1 MMSIPNKRESLIIGI
16 FVIAIFSAIAWASPS
31 DADFAQCEKKHS
43 RETCVH
49 SLLP

>member
-1 MMSIPNKRESLIIGI
+1 MMSIPNKRDSLIIGM
-16 FVIAIFSAIAWASPS
+16 FLVLFALAAWASPS